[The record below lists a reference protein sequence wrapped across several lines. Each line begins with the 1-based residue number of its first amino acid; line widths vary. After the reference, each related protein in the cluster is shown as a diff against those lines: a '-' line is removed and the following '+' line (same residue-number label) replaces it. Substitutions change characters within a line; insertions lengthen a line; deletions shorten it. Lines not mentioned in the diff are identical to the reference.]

1 MCMFSLAS
9 LIVVLL
15 FPFANANNSSEVIFQ
30 PGDMRGSYYSI
41 RHLVI
46 DEEHKFIMCPI
57 EKVASTMF
65 RQLFFRLSGDPYW
78 FEQPYHKAHRAA
90 KQIGLARMS
99 EMFNDPSFTK
109 AIVVRDPALRMLS
122 AYSHF
127 FVNRNALPRY
137 AKKIYDLGEN
147 NTFGTFVRLSL
158 AKQIANLHWNPQH
171 RFCGFH
177 KFAHKFNFIGSYEQ
191 LATHGRMLFD
201 RVSPTLWDEYGAQ
214 GWAMT
219 SLFNDPS
226 RFANGSPIVSIEEFV
241 RDTPNNYN
249 NGDCIFCDN
258 YAVHKF
264 NCSTCTVKQTREEM
278 LTPELWKTIRES
290 DLYKKDYEIFRQV
303 ADAVN
308 GPLDPDLYDKY
319 PF

>member
-99 EMFNDPSFTK
+99 EMFN
-109 AIVVRDPALRMLS
+109 
-122 AYSHF
+122 
-127 FVNRNALPRY
+127 
-137 AKKIYDLGEN
+137 E
-147 NTFGTFVRLSL
+147 
-158 AKQIANLHWNPQH
+158 
-171 RFCGFH
+171 FH
-177 KFAHKFNFIGSYEQ
+177 K
-191 LATHGRMLFD
+191 
-201 RVSPTLWDEYGAQ
+201 V
-214 GWAMT
+214 
-219 SLFNDPS
+219 
-226 RFANGSPIVSIEEFV
+226 
-241 RDTPNNYN
+241 
-249 NGDCIFCDN
+249 
-258 YAVHKF
+258 
-264 NCSTCTVKQTREEM
+264 
-278 LTPELWKTIRES
+278 
-290 DLYKKDYEIFRQV
+290 
-303 ADAVN
+303 
-308 GPLDPDLYDKY
+308 
-319 PF
+319 